1 MSLSFAGR
9 IALVTGGGSGIG
21 RAVCRTLA
29 KDGARVVAAD
39 INQKAAEETV
49 SMLINP
55 GDHLALSVNVADKAS
70 VASLVRSVIEQL
82 KAPPNLL
89 ANVAG
94 ITQDNF
100 LLQMDEQSF
109 MNVIDVNLKGTFLV
123 TQAVT
128 SALQEHEITSG
139 SIVNIASIV
148 SKTGNMGQC
157 NYASSKAGVQAFT
170 KTAALE
176 LARVGVRVNC
186 VLPGFV
192 DTAMVTTVPEKV
204 LTMLLKNVPLRRL
217 GQPEEIA
224 EVVAFLLSDKSSYMT
239 GASVEVTGGLAM

>member
-39 INQKAAEETV
+39 INQNAAEETV

-148 SKTGNMGQC
+148 GKTGNIGQC
-157 NYASSKAGVQAFT
+157 NYAASKAGVQAFT

-192 DTAMVTTVPEKV
+192 DTAMVATVPEKV
-204 LTMLLKNVPLRRL
+204 RTMLLKNVPLRRL

-239 GASVEVTGGLAM
+239 GANIEVTGGLAM

>member
-1 MSLSFAGR
+1 
-9 IALVTGGGSGIG
+9 
-21 RAVCRTLA
+21 
-29 KDGARVVAAD
+29 
-39 INQKAAEETV
+39 
-49 SMLINP
+49 MLINP